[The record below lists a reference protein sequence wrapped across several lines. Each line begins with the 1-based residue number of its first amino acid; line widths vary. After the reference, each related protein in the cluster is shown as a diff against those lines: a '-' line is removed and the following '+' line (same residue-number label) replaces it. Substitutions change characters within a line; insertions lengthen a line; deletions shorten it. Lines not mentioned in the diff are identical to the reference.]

1 MVHHPIYPPN
11 EVLYRSATQNG
22 DSHDGRYRSYSP
34 VREVAAFDRTEWVDR
49 HPSYIPPNRR
59 SEEIFTVGTP
69 FIMGQVEHDGKGC
82 AYLRYQSSGLQERP
96 PLTERLNDLPMIEE
110 GAIECRRATVR
121 AGLRNM
127 DAVRLVQDEE
137 DLERRQRPIR
147 RARQRIR
154 SYCTML

>member
-1 MVHHPIYPPN
+1 
-11 EVLYRSATQNG
+11 
-22 DSHDGRYRSYSP
+22 
-34 VREVAAFDRTEWVDR
+34 
-49 HPSYIPPNRR
+49 
-59 SEEIFTVGTP
+59 
-69 FIMGQVEHDGKGC
+69 KGC
-82 AYLRYQSSGLQERP
+82 AYLRYQSSGLHERP
-96 PLTERLNDLPMIEE
+96 PLIERLNDLPMIEE

-121 AGLRNM
+121 AGLRDM